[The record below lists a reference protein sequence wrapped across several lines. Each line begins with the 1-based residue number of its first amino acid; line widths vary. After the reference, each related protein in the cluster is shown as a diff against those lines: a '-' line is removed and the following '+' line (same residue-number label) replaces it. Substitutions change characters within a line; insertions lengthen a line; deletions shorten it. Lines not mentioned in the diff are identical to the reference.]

1 MRQTTEN
8 DNWTDER
15 LLGAFVGTG
24 DETAF
29 TRLVERYG
37 GMVLRVC
44 HNVLGQTQDAEDAA
58 QAAFLALARKSSKLR
73 ASTSLGPW
81 LYHVAYCVSVDA
93 RRSRNARQERER
105 KAVEMYANTCPDG
118 LAGEEMNLALTRELA
133 GLPERYRE
141 PLILFHLEER
151 SLEKTAAVLGCPVGT
166 VGTRLARGR
175 ELLRKRLAVSGVVVA
190 LTEVGG
196 MLSAEAGAAVLPATF
211 VNATSKAAVL
221 FAAKGAAAGE
231 GLTSNAVALAKGW
244 LKSMFYSKVKVAAVA
259 IAAVGLLGTGIGFM
273 VHRAPAEDEK
283 AGAKFGLRAPSVKET
298 ETASYTYGR
307 PSNAVTY
314 GIAAPGKGAG
324 SYSFFAA
331 RTNTNASGAPT
342 GRGQTGTTGR

>member
-44 HNVLGQTQDAEDAA
+44 HNVMGQTQDAEDAA

-93 RRSRNARQERER
+93 RRSRNAREERER

-151 SLEKTAAVLGCPVGT
+151 SLEKTAAVLRCPVGT

-190 LTEVGG
+190 LAEVGG

-283 AGAKFGLRAPSVKET
+283 AGAKFGVRAPSGKGGT
-298 ETASYTYGR
+298 FSYSLEKS
-307 PSNAVTY
+307 SNV
-314 GIAAPGKGAG
+314 AAPGKGAG

-331 RTNTNASGAPT
+331 RTNTNASGASTAPRQST
-342 GRGQTGTTGR
+342 R

>member
-8 DNWTDER
+8 ANWTDER

-29 TRLVERYG
+29 SRLVERYG

-44 HNVLGQTQDAEDAA
+44 HNVLGQTQDAEDAT

-133 GLPERYRE
+133 CLPERYRE
-141 PLILFHLEER
+141 SLILFHLEER
-151 SLEKTAAVLGCPVGT
+151 SLEETAAVLGCPVGT

-190 LTEVGG
+190 LAEVGG

-221 FAAKGAAAGE
+221 FAAKGAAVGE

-259 IAAVGLLGTGIGFM
+259 IAAVGLLGTGIGFL
-273 VHRAPAEDEK
+273 VYRAPAEGNK
-283 AGAKFGLRAPSVKET
+283 GGATFGLRAPSVKGT
-298 ETASYTYGR
+298 ETCSYTPDNR
-307 PSNAVTY
+307 SNVVTY
-314 GIAAPGKGAG
+314 GIAASGKGAG
-324 SYSFFAA
+324 TASFAP
-331 RTNTNASGAPT
+331 RKRDTNASGAT
-342 GRGQTGTTGR
+342 TRGGQTGTTGR

>member
-1 MRQTTEN
+1 
-8 DNWTDER
+8 
-15 LLGAFVGTG
+15 
-24 DETAF
+24 
-29 TRLVERYG
+29 
-37 GMVLRVC
+37 
-44 HNVLGQTQDAEDAA
+44 
-58 QAAFLALARKSSKLR
+58 
-73 ASTSLGPW
+73 
-81 LYHVAYCVSVDA
+81 
-93 RRSRNARQERER
+93 
-105 KAVEMYANTCPDG
+105 
-118 LAGEEMNLALTRELA
+118 MNLALTRELA

-190 LTEVGG
+190 LAEVGG

-231 GLTSNAVALAKGW
+231 GLTSTAVALAKGW

-259 IAAVGLLGTGIGFM
+259 IAAVGVLGAGIVFL

-283 AGAKFGLRAPSVKET
+283 AGAKIGALAPSVKGT
-298 ETASYTYGR
+298 ETFSYGLATS
-307 PSNAVTY
+307 SNAVTY

-324 SYSFFAA
+324 SVSSAP
-331 RTNTNASGAPT
+331 RKTDTKASGAST
-342 GRGQTGTTGR
+342 VSRQSTR